1 MKDII
6 DKIYDYRVGICPFNI
21 NKCAVTDTLLLHV
34 LRRQVFNLRKAMND
48 RCAERDVAGIAAG
61 ICTK

>member
-21 NKCAVTDTLLLHV
+21 NKYTVTDTLLLHV
-34 LRRQVFNLRKAMND
+34 LRR
-48 RCAERDVAGIAAG
+48 
-61 ICTK
+61 